1 MSLDLKRYH
10 KLVQAT
16 VSGIMNRNVIIIRHN
31 QSCKDALEI
40 FVNQRVA
47 SLPVVDEQGELM
59 GIISE
64 TDLMFPSNIA
74 RNVSDIETMEVV
86 TVREDCTIAKVV
98 RMFES
103 KRIRCI
109 PVVDGH
115 KKLVGVVGRKDVLA
129 YYAKHL

>member
-1 MSLDLKRYH
+1 M
-10 KLVQAT
+10 
-16 VSGIMNRNVIIIRHN
+16 
-31 QSCKDALEI
+31 
-40 FVNQRVA
+40 A

-64 TDLMFPSNIA
+64 TDLMFPSNVS

-86 TVREDCTIAKVV
+86 TVPEDCTIAKVV

-109 PVVDGH
+109 PVVDGQ